1 MKNRFFGFLRK
12 YWFCFLLSIIMVIGV
27 SLTTRYA
34 NLYVSGRGTIRFDLQ
49 AMYLILGI
57 PLFSLTYGCLSFVK
71 LKKAWLPQLIIFVIT
86 CIYFFGANL
95 IFDKEIDAWKNIL
108 FISVYP
114 VVFSLIGT
122 LVTAAVCF
130 VIKSIK
136 EFQN

>member
-1 MKNRFFGFLRK
+1 MKNRVFGFLKK
-12 YWFCFLLSIIMVIGV
+12 YWFCFLLSVIMVIGV

-34 NLYVSGRGTIRFDLQ
+34 DLYVSGRGTIRFDLQ

-71 LKKAWLPQLIIFVIT
+71 LKKVWLPQLIIFLISFAYWFRFD
-86 CIYFFGANL
+86 IGNL
-95 IFDKEIDAWKNIL
+95 SWAGTYIW
-108 FISVYP
+108 SVYP